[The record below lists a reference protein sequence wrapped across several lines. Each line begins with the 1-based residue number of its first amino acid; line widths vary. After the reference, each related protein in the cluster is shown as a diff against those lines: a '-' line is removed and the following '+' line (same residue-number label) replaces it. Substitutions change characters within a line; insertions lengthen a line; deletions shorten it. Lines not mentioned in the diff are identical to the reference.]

1 MPGSNPLRPATVA
14 GNGAAAWLQPDQS
27 MRRERGGWLIHAVGL
42 WQVRKSPGAAS
53 GTIFQEQIDV
63 RTVRIVGSAAVA

>member
-1 MPGSNPLRPATVA
+1 
-14 GNGAAAWLQPDQS
+14 
-27 MRRERGGWLIHAVGL
+27 MRRELGGWLILAVGL

-63 RTVRIVGSAAVA
+63 RSVRIVGSAAVA

>member
-14 GNGAAAWLQPDQS
+14 RNGAAAWLQPDQS
-27 MRRERGGWLIHAVGL
+27 MRRQWGGWLILAIGL
-42 WQVRKSPGAAS
+42 WQVRQSPGAAS

-63 RTVRIVGSAAVA
+63 RSVRIVGSAAVA

>member
-1 MPGSNPLRPATVA
+1 
-14 GNGAAAWLQPDQS
+14 
-27 MRRERGGWLIHAVGL
+27 MRWQWGGWLIFSIGS

-63 RTVRIVGSAAVA
+63 RSGRILGSAAVA